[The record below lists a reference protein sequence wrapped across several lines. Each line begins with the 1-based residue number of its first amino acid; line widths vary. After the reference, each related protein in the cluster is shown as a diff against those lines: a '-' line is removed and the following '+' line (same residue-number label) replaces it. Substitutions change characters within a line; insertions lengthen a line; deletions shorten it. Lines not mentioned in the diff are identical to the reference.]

1 MTMQHEAL
9 ELIKILD
16 LNIEPPQHGQR
27 DNVTAPA
34 IIEIAKRVL
43 KLEANKSVDEYTI
56 DLKKNVVWYDHRD
69 EMIHVRKI
77 GETT

>member
-1 MTMQHEAL
+1 MGDWNGGL
-9 ELIKILD
+9 RCGDVKR
-16 LNIEPPQHGQR
+16 PQHGQR

-69 EMIHVRKI
+69 EMIRVRKI